1 MPDFENEN
9 DVSRSAPYQT
19 RSEFSRGG
27 TIALSLVSTL
37 PWLSFMVL
45 PYEISVMGTAFGLS
59 QDHASWIATA
69 EMLALAL
76 SAVASATTVARKDKR
91 LATGLGMAIASV
103 GAAASL
109 GTSSLG
115 LFILAR
121 ILFGGGLGIV
131 AAATNALPAD
141 HKQPERIYAYM
152 MVALAIVFSA
162 LIYVTTPVIGQFG
175 SSGLF
180 GTELAMILAMALLL
194 KWLPR
199 GNVDAGAPKID
210 RTALPM
216 GSRPVLAAVTLM
228 FVAQAGTW
236 AYADQA
242 GIALGMSES
251 YLTALFTISA
261 MAMLAGAAAAALLGL
276 RLGLRIPL
284 AIGFLLQVYI
294 AVAIYCQSN
303 TVLFATGVVLLSA
316 SSSFALPY
324 LQGLLAEIDDSGCAV
339 ALSGAGINFGGA
351 AGPLIGAVLSFV
363 PGLAPLGIG
372 LSLLLLIGLGL
383 ADRVA
388 VRTKIVGHD

>member
-1 MPDFENEN
+1 MPGSGIED
-9 DVSRSAPYQT
+9 DGSPGATHPA
-19 RSEFSRGG
+19 RSEFSGLG
-27 TIALSLVSTL
+27 TVVLSLVGTL

-59 QDHASWIATA
+59 QGHSSWIATA

-76 SAVASATTVARKDKR
+76 SAVASARSVARKDKR
-91 LATGLGMAIASV
+91 LATGVGMAIASV

-109 GTSSLG
+109 GTSTLA
-115 LFILAR
+115 LFVLAR
-121 ILFGGGLGIV
+121 ILFGGGLGVV

-141 HKQPERIYAYM
+141 HKQPERIYAFM
-152 MVALAIVFSA
+152 MVALALVFSA
-162 LIYVTTPVIGQFG
+162 LIYVTTPVIAQFG

-180 GTELAMILAMALLL
+180 GTELAMILAFALLL

-199 GNVDAGAPKID
+199 GHIADGAA
-210 RTALPM
+210 RVVSTALPR

-236 AYADQA
+236 AFADQA
-242 GIALGMSES
+242 GIALGMSET
-251 YLTALFTISA
+251 YLTTLFTISA
-261 MAMLAGAAAAALLGL
+261 MAMLVGAAAAALLGL

-284 AIGFLLQVYI
+284 AIGFLVQVYI

-303 TVLFATGVVLLSA
+303 TVLFAAGVVLLSA

-324 LQGLLAEIDDSGCAV
+324 LQGLLAEIDESGRAV

-351 AGPLIGAVLSFV
+351 AGPLIGGVVSFV

-372 LSLLLLIGLGL
+372 LSLLLLIGLAL

-388 VRTKIVGHD
+388 VRTVIVGQD